1 VFLAIH
7 KEEPIMTRADPPSRP
22 DPSVSEPAEDEPDE
36 ALAEGEEEQE
46 DQEEV
51 EDDEELETD
60 ELSEETGIDL
70 TDASDLDA
78 DNVPND
84 EEFDRVIQAPD

>member
-1 VFLAIH
+1 M
-7 KEEPIMTRADPPSRP
+7 PRAATARP
-22 DPSVSEPAEDEPDE
+22 AAQAKAAVIAPVIADE
-36 ALAEGEEEQE
+36 ADDAP
-46 DQEEV
+46 
-51 EDDEELETD
+51 DEELGPPTAGLPDEVDED
-60 ELSEETGIDL
+60 ELDDELAEESGLDL

>member
-1 VFLAIH
+1 
-7 KEEPIMTRADPPSRP
+7 MTRADPPPRSDAP
-22 DPSVSEPAEDEPDE
+22 VNEPAEDEPDE
-36 ALAEGEEEQE
+36 ALADGEEEQE
-46 DQEEV
+46 DAEEEA

>member
-1 VFLAIH
+1 MTSA
-7 KEEPIMTRADPPSRP
+7 EPLPRPGEPVDESAD
-22 DPSVSEPAEDEPDE
+22 DEVDE
-36 ALAEGEEEQE
+36 SLPEGDEEEA
-46 DQEEV
+46 D
-51 EDDEELETD
+51 ELEATD

-84 EEFDRVIQAPD
+84 EEFDRVMQAPD